1 MGKPAGIGH
10 ELGAVHAGDASHA
23 ALGQPNLPALW
34 HQFAMAH
41 VYAIGNDG
49 GAAGGVPAG
58 HDGGLASGYAAFV
71 SLSGEAGLMRLG
83 SLKRYKQGAGLRH
96 APFSQCFMVRGKAT
110 RPTRFIPQSNTVSG
124 CLMSY

>member
-10 ELGAVHAGDASHA
+10 ELGAVHAGDAGNA
-23 ALGQPNLPALW
+23 AAGKPNLSALR

-58 HDGGLASGYAAFV
+58 HDGCLAGGYAAFV
-71 SLSGEAGLMRLG
+71 SLSGEAGLMGLG
-83 SLKRYKQGAGLRH
+83 SLKT
-96 APFSQCFMVRGKAT
+96 S
-110 RPTRFIPQSNTVSG
+110 
-124 CLMSY
+124 